1 MAITNGY
8 TTGSAVKEAL
18 GIIDASSDT
27 EIDLVIE
34 TVSRMI
40 DDYAGRFFY
49 SAGTVVSF
57 YTPDKALS
65 LEIDDVS
72 SVSIL
77 QTDDGG
83 DDPHAGFGPA
93 QHFPFAGVDQIGI
106 ASRQSVVEQRPE
118 ATLHCA
124 ALISACSRRNVER
137 SALTSN
143 TRIPSCGSS
152 RALRRSSTSICRES
166 TW

>member
-77 QTDDGG
+77 QTMTVETGRLVRPGELQTMCWSRLTLRSRG
-83 DDPHAGFGPA
+83 D
-93 QHFPFAGVDQIGI
+93 
-106 ASRQSVVEQRPE
+106 R
-118 ATLHCA
+118 
-124 ALISACSRRNVER
+124 
-137 SALTSN
+137 
-143 TRIPSCGSS
+143 TR
-152 RALRRSSTSICRES
+152 
-166 TW
+166 